1 MKIHLLKNSPLRES
15 LVLLAILSAALFV
28 ACTPEEIDPLAD
40 YDPSVKATLSVNRD
54 SYEASCDSGRFV
66 VRIKSSYLWKIE
78 IPDDATWLTCSETW
92 GDSVTTKKVTFRY
105 EANNTAKER
114 SAVVTIRSGKA
125 RKKLL
130 VSQERLTKVLEKGS
144 VDVSRIYIPQELRNN
159 DFYKSSSTWYF
170 GRSRQSEHF
179 IVFWGR
185 DFDEYGEDVTP
196 TNCSA
201 QSMRV
206 DIDDLLQKA
215 EHFYAVNIDRLK
227 FAETGVGK
235 SKLDK
240 YKMMIFL
247 FYQDEWLATGGGYD
261 DVVGALWIN
270 PGTCHPVSSTIAHEI
285 GHSFQ
290 YQVNCDLGGSTGFRH
305 ATGQGCG
312 FWEQC
317 AQWQSYQSYPDE
329 AYSSYNFT
337 VFKENHHRHFLH
349 EHQRYASYWLQWYW
363 TDKYGID
370 AVGRVWRESK
380 RPDDAVQNYA
390 RIFNLSPAELNK
402 QLYEYA
408 ARCCTWDFSSTVDD
422 GKSIGDYGKG
432 YVGALNDTKMLKK
445 NSDGSYQI
453 RKEMTVEATG
463 FNIFSLGSFSPAAE
477 VAVNFTGLPN
487 ASGYNSTQVD
497 ASIAG
502 WTVGFVALM
511 GDGTRAYSEPLLIG
525 PELSGTARWTVP
537 EGTSKLW
544 MVVSA
549 TPAEYM
555 THLWDE
561 NDDNDAQWPYKFSIS
576 GALPK

>member
-1 MKIHLLKNSPLRES
+1 MKTHRLLASPLRVG
-15 LVLLAILSAALFV
+15 LFLLTMLSATLFV
-28 ACTPEEIDPLAD
+28 ACTPDEIDPLAD

-54 SYEASCDSGRFV
+54 SYEADCDSGRFV

-92 GDSVTTKKVTFRY
+92 GDSVTTKKVYFY
-105 EANNTAKER
+105 LEANNTAKER
-114 SAVVTIRSGKA
+114 SAIVTIRSGKA

-130 VSQERLTKVLEKGS
+130 VSQSRLTKVLEKGS

-196 TNCSA
+196 TNCEA

-206 DIDDLLQKA
+206 DIDDLLTKA

-317 AQWQSYQSYPDE
+317 AQWQSFQSYPDE

-337 VFKENHHRHFLH
+337 VFTENHHRHFLH

-363 TDKYGID
+363 TDKNGID

-380 RPDDAVQNYA
+380 RPDDALQNYA
-390 RIFNLSPAELNK
+390 RIYGLSTAELNE
-402 QLYEYA
+402 QLYDYA
-408 ARCCTWDFSSTVDD
+408 ARCCTWDFSSPVDD
-422 GKSIGDYGKG
+422 GRPIGDYGKN

-445 NSDGSYQI
+445 SSDGSYQI
-453 RKEMTVEATG
+453 RKEMAVEATG
-463 FNIFSLGSFSPAAE
+463 FNIFSLGSYTAGSE
-477 VAVNFTGLPN
+477 VSVDFTGMPN
-487 ASGYNSTQVD
+487 AAGYNTTQVD

-502 WTVGFVALM
+502 WTVGFVALTA
-511 GDGTRAYSEPLLIG
+511 DGTRHYSPRTLVG
-525 PELSGTARWTVP
+525 PELSGTAGWTVP

-549 TPAEYM
+549 TPSAYM

-561 NDDNDAQWPYKFSIS
+561 NDDNDAQWPYRFSIA
-576 GALPK
+576 GAVPK